1 MERGCETT
9 LKKMETS
16 RRYCLKFVSTGGNFD
31 EQSSE
36 IVLSISKESEEYAK
50 RLEKLY
56 EEITS
61 IPHFNDSEVM
71 LKDSGISFFHKETQK
86 EIGWTVSVCLQA
98 YLETNKVKVSHVLTN
113 KDFKIFAQSTE
124 AYLEGK
130 SFTITKDHFGL
141 GKLVISDKQEDS

>member
-130 SFTITKDHFGL
+130 SFTITKNHFGL
-141 GKLVISDKQEDS
+141 GKLVVSNIQEDS